1 METIL
6 VSLPTWICIICI
18 TLQSTQNKQIIN
30 LFFWGGGFISNVPDL
45 HEVVENANKNAQ
57 KRLLIID

>member
-30 LFFWGGGFISNVPDL
+30 LFFSNVPDL